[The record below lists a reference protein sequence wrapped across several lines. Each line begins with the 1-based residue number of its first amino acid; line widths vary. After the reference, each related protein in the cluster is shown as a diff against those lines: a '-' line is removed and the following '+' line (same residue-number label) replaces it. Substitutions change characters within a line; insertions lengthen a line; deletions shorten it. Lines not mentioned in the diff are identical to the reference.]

1 MHPPTSALCKSGRKH
16 VHQIPAVFADA
27 RSQSCTFAQVYLEYN
42 DDRKFISSTTD
53 GLAVL
58 SITQLVLSER
68 ESRDNGWW
76 NRMADCFHPDA
87 RIRLSWIDGDAD
99 AFVKGSIDMARRGM
113 KADIVWDRR

>member
-1 MHPPTSALCKSGRKH
+1 MDSLPQPVHAAADVSAVS
-16 VHQIPAVFADA
+16 
-27 RSQSCTFAQVYLEYN
+27 
-42 DDRKFISSTTD
+42 
-53 GLAVL
+53 
-58 SITQLVLSER
+58 QLVLSER

-113 KADIVWDRR
+113 MARHRVGPPMVRLNGERAVASLPAI